1 MNKDIENVLGEAGFT
16 LSDAPPTEEPQ
27 QEQPQVESKP
37 EAEPQPEPQAQA
49 AQEAPQETPVEQNT
63 EQQVESK
70 TQQQEEVNANDIDV
84 ASEVLSFLSEKLG
97 RKFDSYDSLSEALN
111 YTPVEIDER
120 VSAIN
125 KFVLET
131 GRSPED
137 WYRYQ
142 SLDPSEMDD
151 MAVVRLQMSSKH
163 SNLDPNEVN
172 LLLGNKYKLDS
183 DLYTEDEVKLAKLQ
197 LKMDADGARQYIG
210 DLRDS
215 YMAPTEKASED
226 DTLITEEWISEMSK
240 STNTF
245 GSLDFDIP
253 GKSEMFKFGINDG
266 YKKELIQKNSNLENY
281 FDDYINESGSWDFDK
296 LNAHRALVDNI
307 DSIVS
312 SIYNQGLS
320 DGKMGVVQTAANV
333 DASRPAVGSEQ
344 GSDSKISE
352 QLLKAL
358 GGSDVMTFNP

>member
-1 MNKDIENVLGEAGFT
+1 MNKDIENALGEAGFAV
-16 LSDAPPTEEPQ
+16 SSEPPVQ
-27 QEQPQVESKP
+27 QEQPQ
-37 EAEPQPEPQAQA
+37 AEEQPQAA
-49 AQEAPQETPVEQNT
+49 SEAPVKEVTGEQEAPQ
-63 EQQVESK
+63 
-70 TQQQEEVNANDIDV
+70 QQEAKADDID
-84 ASEVLSFLSEKLG
+84 SRIFSRLSEKLG
-97 RKFDSYDSLSEALN
+97 KDFDSYDSLSEALS
-111 YTPVEIDER
+111 YKPVEIDER

-142 SLDPSEMDD
+142 SLNPSEMDD
-151 MAVVRLQMSSKH
+151 MAIVRLQMSSKH

-172 LLLGNKYKLDS
+172 LLLGNKYKLDE
-183 DLYTEDEVKLAKLQ
+183 DLHTEDEVKLAKLQ

-215 YMAPTEKASED
+215 YMAPTETVSED

-245 GSLDFDIP
+245 GTLDFDIP
-253 GKSEMFKFGINDG
+253 GKNEMFKFGIDDG
-266 YKKELIQKNSNLENY
+266 YKKQLIQKNSNLENY
-281 FDDYINESGSWDFDK
+281 FDDYINEGGSWDFDK

-344 GSDSKISE
+344 GSDSKVAE

>member
-16 LSDAPPTEEPQ
+16 LSDTPPVAKEPQ

-37 EAEPQPEPQAQA
+37 EAEPQAQA
-49 AQEAPQETPVEQNT
+49 AQEKPVEQNA
-63 EQQVESK
+63 EQKVESK
-70 TQQQEEVNANDIDV
+70 TQQQKEVNANDIDV

-97 RKFDSYDSLSEALN
+97 RKFDSYDSLSEALTN
-111 YTPVEIDER
+111 TPVEIDER

-137 WYRYQ
+137 WYKYQ
-142 SLDPSEMDD
+142 SLNPSEMDD
-151 MAVVRLQMSSKH
+151 MAIVRLQMSSKH
-163 SNLDPNEVN
+163 GNLDSNEVN
-172 LLLGNKYKLDS
+172 LLLGNKYKLDE
-183 DLYTEDEVKLAKLQ
+183 DLYTEGEIKLAKLQ
-197 LKMDADGARQYIG
+197 LKMDADGARQYVG

-215 YMAPTEKASED
+215 YMAPTENVSED

-245 GSLDFDIP
+245 GTLDFDIP
-253 GKSEMFKFGINDG
+253 GKNEMFKFGIDDG
-266 YKKELIQKNSNLENY
+266 YKKQLIQKNSNLENY
-281 FDDYINESGSWDFDK
+281 FDDYINEGGSWDFDK

-320 DGKMGVVQTAANV
+320 DGTMGVVQTAANV
-333 DASRPAVGSEQ
+333 DASRPAVGSER
-344 GSDSKISE
+344 GSDSKVAE